1 MAENKNSSDIL
12 FSNRIPSTIK
22 LSKSR
27 KKDFMQITV
36 FEITVPQFILSLKSV
51 KNLMQKA
58 AHHAENKSIEP
69 HVLLNTR
76 LAPDQFALGKQVEIA
91 CDVARF
97 CVARLTGTEAKQ
109 YQNELKTFDDYIKR
123 IDDTI
128 HFMQQIDVKDFKG
141 YETRKVTYPWFPGHY
156 LEGHDYLVQHAL
168 PNFYFH
174 VTTVYGILRFSGVDI
189 GKADYLGEQNWKRE
203 NL

>member
-1 MAENKNSSDIL
+1 
-12 FSNRIPSTIK
+12 
-22 LSKSR
+22 
-27 KKDFMQITV
+27 MQITV
-36 FEITVPQFILSLKSV
+36 FEITVPQFILTLKSV
-51 KNLMQKA
+51 KVLMTKA
-58 AHHAENKSIEP
+58 AHYAEIKGIEQ

-97 CVARLTGTEAKQ
+97 CVARLTGKEAKQ
-109 YQNELKTFDDYIKR
+109 YQNELKTFADYVKR
-123 IDDTI
+123 IEDTI
-128 HFMQQIDVKDFKG
+128 QFMQTIDANDFKG
-141 YETRKVTYPWFPGHY
+141 YESRKVTYPWYPGHY
-156 LEGHDYLVQHAL
+156 LDGHDYLVQHAL

-203 NL
+203 HL